1 MNTFGRIFRL
11 TTWGE
16 SHGFG
21 IGCVVDGC
29 PSGLEL
35 TEGDIQNE
43 LDRRRPGQSSITTER
58 REKDEVEIL
67 SGVFLGKT
75 LGTPISMFIKNRDID
90 SEKYESIK
98 NILRPGHADFTW
110 REKFGHVD
118 YRGGGRA
125 SGRETVARVA
135 AGAIARKL
143 LKRIGI
149 EIIAYTKEIAGIR
162 VEDEISFGDIDEI
175 RRIIDSN
182 TVRTINKK
190 IAKDMERAILD
201 AKSNG
206 DSVGGII
213 EVIAFNVPPG
223 LGEPIFARLD
233 SELASAMMSIPSVKG
248 VEIGDGFSLS
258 RMKGSEAND
267 EFFIENGRILTRTNR
282 CGGILGGISNGMPV
296 VVRIAIK
303 PTSSIGKKQRTV
315 DIEKMKETTIQIE
328 GRHDPCIVPRAVPVV
343 EAMMSLVL
351 ADHSLLSGFIP
362 RRLS

>member
-201 AKSNG
+201 AKSDG